1 VNMYTFFVIRLEEKM
16 TSRKLKL
23 EFNNEDGNK
32 ISVTISGRFKRDKIL
47 QLLDFIDLLD
57 GDSDITEDKSLS
69 ELSKI
74 DKLQLIIKR
83 KFPIGWFTSQEM
95 MIAYE
100 DILNEPIGLST
111 VSTYLYRLVEK
122 RVLLR
127 SGSLAERK
135 YRLIRSHKMDKS
147 TILQL

>member
-1 VNMYTFFVIRLEEKM
+1 MSN
-16 TSRKLKL
+16 RKLKL
-23 EFNNEDGNK
+23 ELNNGDGNK

-57 GDSDITEDKSLS
+57 GDSDINDKKSLS
-69 ELSKI
+69 DLSKI

-83 KFPIGWFTSQEM
+83 KFPIGWFNSQEM

-111 VSTYLYRLVEK
+111 VSTYLYRLVGK
-122 RVLLR
+122 RVLIR

-135 YRLIRSHKMDKS
+135 YKLARSLRLDKN
-147 TILQL
+147 TIVQL

>member
-1 VNMYTFFVIRLEEKM
+1 M
-16 TSRKLKL
+16 TTRKLKL
-23 EFNNEDGNK
+23 ELNRGDGNK
-32 ISVTISGRFKRDKIL
+32 ISVIISGHFQREKVL

-57 GDSDITEDKSLS
+57 GNYNKINDMSLS
-69 ELSKI
+69 NLSKI
-74 DKLQLIIKR
+74 NKLQLIIKR
-83 KFPIGWFTSQEM
+83 KYPIGWFTSQEL

-122 RVLLR
+122 RILLR

-135 YRLIRSHKMDKS
+135 YRLVRSLNIDKS
-147 TILQL
+147 NIVQV

>member
-1 VNMYTFFVIRLEEKM
+1 MYTLLLFGLETKM
-16 TSRKLKL
+16 SNRKMKFEL
-23 EFNNEDGNK
+23 NNGDGNK

-57 GDSDITEDKSLS
+57 GDSDINEDKSLS
-69 ELSKI
+69 DFSKI
-74 DKLQLIIKR
+74 DKLQLIINR
-83 KFPIGWFTSQEM
+83 KFPIGWFNSQEL

-111 VSTYLYRLVEK
+111 VSTYLYRLVGK
-122 RVLLR
+122 KVLIR

-135 YRLIRSHKMDKS
+135 YKLTRRKKLDKN
-147 TILQL
+147 TIIQL

>member
-1 VNMYTFFVIRLEEKM
+1 MSNRKM
-16 TSRKLKL
+16 KFEL
-23 EFNNEDGNK
+23 NNGDGNK

-57 GDSDITEDKSLS
+57 GDSDINEDKSLS
-69 ELSKI
+69 DFSKI
-74 DKLQLIIKR
+74 DKLQLIINR
-83 KFPIGWFTSQEM
+83 KFPIGWFNSQEL

-111 VSTYLYRLVEK
+111 VSTYLYRLVGK
-122 RVLLR
+122 KVLIR

-135 YRLIRSHKMDKS
+135 YKLTRRKKLDKN
-147 TILQL
+147 TIIQL

>member
-1 VNMYTFFVIRLEEKM
+1 M
-16 TSRKLKL
+16 TNRKLKL
-23 EFNNEDGNK
+23 ELNNGDGNK

-57 GDSDITEDKSLS
+57 GDSDNEKKSLS
-69 ELSKI
+69 DLSKI

-83 KFPIGWFTSQEM
+83 KFPIGWFNSQEL

-100 DILNEPIGLST
+100 DILNEPIGQST

-122 RVLLR
+122 RVLIR

-135 YRLIRSHKMDKS
+135 YKLARSKRINKKN
-147 TILQL
+147 IIQI